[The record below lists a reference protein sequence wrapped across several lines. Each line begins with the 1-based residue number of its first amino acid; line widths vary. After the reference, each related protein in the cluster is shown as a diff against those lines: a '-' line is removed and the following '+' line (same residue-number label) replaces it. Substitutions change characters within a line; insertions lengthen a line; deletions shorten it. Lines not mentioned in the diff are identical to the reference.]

1 MGDDLV
7 TPETT
12 GNRPASKPLRSRLGG
27 VAMLPLS
34 LLIAC
39 GTVWWVVHVFNNTNF
54 DDDAAVRSFIL
65 FLIFASLF
73 MVLAARLV
81 RIGRQLMAPD
91 AEQVLAHDKRDP
103 VVYLRP
109 FAEDTRV
116 IYALPLGKRNGGE
129 KIVNRPVARAAH
141 EHLLK
146 HELQHIGPFVAVG
159 KPGDKLAP
167 LGAARFY
174 LAENEWQEKVDALLR
189 SAAAIVLCPETAG
202 GTRWEVAEVA
212 QLVDRRRVLIV
223 VPNPR
228 RRPLGYARIQAL
240 LQQVLPVPLPADC
253 QDVDAFMF
261 DEEGRPQPLLF
272 RTLHVFIDQ
281 VRRLSQAKGMPT

>member
-12 GNRPASKPLRSRLGG
+12 GNRPPNKPLRSRLGG

-73 MVLAARLV
+73 MVLAVRLV
-81 RIGRQLMAPD
+81 GIGRQLMAPD

-174 LAENEWQEKVDALLR
+174 LAENEWQEKVDAQLR
-189 SAAAIVLCPETAG
+189 SNRALSGNRRGHTVGSGGGSAARRSPASSNRCTESPSTTTGLCPHSGATTASLAG
-202 GTRWEVAEVA
+202 ATACR
-212 QLVDRRRVLIV
+212 L
-223 VPNPR
+223 PR
-228 RRPLGYARIQAL
+228 R
-240 LQQVLPVPLPADC
+240 
-253 QDVDAFMF
+253 
-261 DEEGRPQPLLF
+261 
-272 RTLHVFIDQ
+272 
-281 VRRLSQAKGMPT
+281 